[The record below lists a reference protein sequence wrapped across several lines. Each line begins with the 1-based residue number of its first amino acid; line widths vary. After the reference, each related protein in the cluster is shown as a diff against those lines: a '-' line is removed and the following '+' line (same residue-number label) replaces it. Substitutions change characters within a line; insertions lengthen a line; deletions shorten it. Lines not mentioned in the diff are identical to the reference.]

1 MNERDELRLRNM
13 RDAANSARKIA
24 SGRTRELLET
34 DEMFNYAILH
44 LVQIIGEAANQV
56 TPETR
61 DRLPNLKWRQMI
73 AMRNRI
79 IHAYDDLDL
88 DIVWNTVI
96 NDLPTLI
103 SELEAILPPFVDE
116 DVESNPD
123 DV

>member
-24 SGRTRELLET
+24 RGRTRELLET